1 MITLAKTSEEGWL
14 KVFAAL
20 GGAAISYLFPEPA
33 TKTLAGI
40 ALSLIVMDT
49 LTGVFASMREGSMIT
64 SKGFRRVLFKVVGY
78 SSVVLVASL
87 SAHAVSMHWKDNEA
101 LAVAVATGA
110 ALLFVV
116 LTESISILENVRRM
130 GIPIPVWLV
139 RRLKKFRK
147 DLDGDDPTKE

>member
-1 MITLAKTSEEGWL
+1 MITFAKSAEERWWKAISVLA
-14 KVFAAL
+14 
-20 GGAAISYLFPEPA
+20 GAGLSYLFPEPA
-33 TKTLAGI
+33 TKALAGI
-40 ALSLIVMDT
+40 AIVLIVMDT
-49 LTGVFASMREGSMIT
+49 LTGVLASMREGVIVS
-64 SKGFRRVLFKVVGY
+64 SRGFRRVLFKLVGY
-78 SSVVLVASL
+78 SAVVLVASL
-87 SAHAVSMHWKDNEA
+87 SAHAIAMHWRDNEA